1 MQSRLVERYII
12 RAITPYMLLSLLLL
26 TAILFI
32 QQAGRFGDLMVA
44 TYVPSQVVWE
54 LMLSL
59 IPSVLIFTLPM
70 AILTGTLIGYS
81 RMGSDSEL
89 VALRSA
95 GVGTWKLLWPALL
108 LGSLLTGVALY
119 INLEMA
125 PRAIRALRQT
135 SIRAILYKLES
146 PVEPRTFYTDI
157 PGLVIYVRDG
167 DKAKGQWGR
176 VFLYMEAND
185 GTKRLVTARSGRLDT
200 ALERS
205 ELVLQDVVLLTLP
218 SSADKAGENA
228 YISERLEQWR
238 KEVDTGRKAQL
249 EGLKNDEAE
258 LKLNEMRWGEL
269 NSYAAGKSGTEAL
282 EARTMIKKRLA
293 QSLSPLVFVFL
304 GASLGLRVRRGGRA
318 IGIILSLTAMLS
330 YYLLSLAGEQMA
342 RAGTLPE
349 PFGVWLATTV
359 MLALGLVFLTPTRR
373 TLFGKRAP
381 SRLPEEKR
389 SGVPT
394 THTGIQKV
402 RARLLGFPSLMDAT
416 VLRALMQT
424 FAIAFISLVSIFL
437 IFTLFE
443 LWRFIVSRGISTRTV
458 LEYLF
463 FLLPLAGVQLLPA
476 SVLIATLAAYALIA
490 RRSEAI
496 AWWASGQSVYR
507 LILPGIVFAAG
518 LAAGMW
524 FVQERLMPQ
533 ANVKQDI
540 LRAQI
545 RGGGGVTRATV
556 SLDKQWLASAETGRL
571 YLYEFAGDE
580 KLLNLSAFEFD
591 PDAVHLRRALVG
603 KEGVWKNSD
612 EIEIKDGEILDFKES
627 GVSRQLFTSTI
638 IARAEPP
645 SVFRPTVDKPLHL
658 SAASLSNHIKS
669 IKKRGGETAQL
680 DVALQRKYAEPFSPL
695 IMALTGIPLAL
706 SFGRRSAVMAL
717 CLAVALGLLYW
728 GTIGIFRQLGDY
740 ALLPPIVAAW
750 APLLIFAAIG
760 IYLLAR
766 SRT

>member
-1 MQSRLVERYII
+1 MQSRLIERYII
-12 RAITPYMLLSLLLL
+12 RAITPYLLLSLLLL

-32 QQAGRFGDLMVA
+32 QQAGRFGELMVA
-44 TYVPSQVVWE
+44 TLVPSQVVWE

-59 IPSVLIFTLPM
+59 LPSVLIFTLPM

-95 GVGTWKLLWPALL
+95 GVGTWKMLRPALL
-108 LGSLLTGVALY
+108 IGALLTGVALY
-119 INLEMA
+119 INLELA
-125 PRAIRALRQT
+125 PQAIRALRQT
-135 SIRAILYKLES
+135 GIRATLYKLES
-146 PVEPRTFYTDI
+146 PVEPRSFYTDF

-176 VFLYMEAND
+176 VFLYMEAAD
-185 GTKRLVTARSGRLDT
+185 GTKRLVTARSGRIDT
-200 ALERS
+200 AGDRS

-218 SSADKAGENA
+218 PAGTRVGENS

-238 KEVDTGRKAQL
+238 KEVDTGRKALL

-258 LKLNEMRWGEL
+258 LKLSEMKWSEL
-269 NSYAAGKSGTEAL
+269 TTHASQQTGAQAL
-282 EARTMIKKRLA
+282 DARTLIKKRLA

-304 GASLGLRVRRGGRA
+304 GASLGLRIRRGGRA
-318 IGIILSLTAMLS
+318 IGIMLSLAAMLG

-349 PFGVWLATTV
+349 PFGVWLATLV
-359 MLALGLVFLTPTRR
+359 MLSLGFACLTTRR
-373 TLFGKRAP
+373 LNLFGKLGHTRRAGENP
-381 SRLPEEKR
+381 SRAT
-389 SGVPT
+389 SMSAGM
-394 THTGIQKV
+394 QKA
-402 RARLLGFPSLMDAT
+402 RARLLGFPSLMDAN
-416 VLRALMQT
+416 VLRALVSA
-424 FAIAFISLVSIFL
+424 FAVALISLVGIFL

-443 LWRFIVSRGISTRTV
+443 LWRFIVTRGIATRTV
-458 LEYLF
+458 VEYLF
-463 FLLPLAGVQLLPA
+463 FLLPLASVQLLPA
-476 SVLIATLAAYALIA
+476 SVLIAMLATYSLIA

-507 LILPGIVFAAG
+507 LMLPGLVFATG

-540 LRAQI
+540 LRTQI

-556 SLDKQWLASAETGRL
+556 NVDKQWLASAETGRL
-571 YLYEFAGDE
+571 YVYEFLDTE
-580 KLLNLSAFEFD
+580 KLLNPAVYEFD
-591 PDAVHLRRALVG
+591 SEAVHLRRTLAG
-603 KEGVWKNSD
+603 KEGIWANGD
-612 EIEIKDGEILDFKES
+612 EIEIKDGEVLEFKES
-627 GVSRQLFTSTI
+627 GIYRQGFASTTI
-638 IARAEPP
+638 KRAEPP
-645 SVFRPTVDKPLHL
+645 SVFRPIVHKPLHL
-658 SAASLSNHIKS
+658 SAPSLSSHIKS
-669 IKKRGGETAQL
+669 IRKRGGETAQL
-680 DVALQRKYAEPFSPL
+680 DVALQRKYAEPFSAL

-728 GTIGIFRQLGDY
+728 GAIGIFRQLGDY
-740 ALLPPIVAAW
+740 ELLPPLVAAW
-750 APLLIFAAIG
+750 APILIFTAIG

-766 SRT
+766 ART